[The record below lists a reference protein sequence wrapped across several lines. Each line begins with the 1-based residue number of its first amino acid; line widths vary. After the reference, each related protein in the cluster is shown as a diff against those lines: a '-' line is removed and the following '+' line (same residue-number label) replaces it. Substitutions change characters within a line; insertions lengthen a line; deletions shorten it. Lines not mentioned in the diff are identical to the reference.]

1 VEYSSKTYTLKEAQS
16 KLEHYCAYQER
27 CHKEVIQKLRDL
39 KMIPLAIDEIV
50 GHLIKHNYLNETR
63 FSQSFARGKFNIKHW
78 GRIRII
84 RELRQRN
91 ISKYNIDLA
100 LKEIEPDAYLTK
112 LYSLASKRLPLI
124 KEADPYKKKKKLIDY
139 LLYRGWESHLVYEKV
154 NELIK

>member
-1 VEYSSKTYTLKEAQS
+1 
-16 KLEHYCAYQER
+16 
-27 CHKEVIQKLRDL
+27 
-39 KMIPLAIDEIV
+39 MIPLAIDEII

-100 LKEIEPDAYLTK
+100 LKEIESDAYLSQ
-112 LYSLASKRLPLI
+112 LHSLASKRLPLI